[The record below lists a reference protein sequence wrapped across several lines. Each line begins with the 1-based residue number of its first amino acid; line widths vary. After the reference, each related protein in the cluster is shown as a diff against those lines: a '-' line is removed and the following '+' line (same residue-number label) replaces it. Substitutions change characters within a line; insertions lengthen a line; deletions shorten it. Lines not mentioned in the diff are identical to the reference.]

1 MDIKYQDYSL
11 FFKFIE
17 TFAPVG
23 FKGIDPDDPLLLE
36 LEKIMEKNN
45 QFINTADMIQLKFL
59 FTSKR
64 STQMIGVEPADV
76 TPYHFFEA
84 AHADDNQ
91 RFSIGR
97 ARLIKLAQDFY
108 VAEKGFA
115 LLSTNIRT
123 RNPQGKYSNLL
134 YQLYIYYSTIPYK
147 SVYLLKIHTNIDWC
161 KKLKN
166 GYHYYLGND
175 MSYFRY
181 PDDKLLMTGNPF
193 SNREFEIIKL
203 IEVGL
208 SSEQIAEKL
217 FLSIN
222 TVNAHRANILKKS
235 GKTTIPDVIYDLMK
249 RGVL

>member
-17 TFAPVG
+17 IFAPDG

-64 STQMIGVEPADV
+64 STQMIGVEPAEV
-76 TPYHFFEA
+76 TPYHFFESV
-84 AHADDNQ
+84 HADDRQ
-91 RFSIGR
+91 RFSLGR
-97 ARLIKLAQDFY
+97 ARLIKLAQDFF

-123 RNPQGKYSNLL
+123 RNPLGKYTNLL
-134 YQLYIYYSTIPYK
+134 YQVYMYYSAIPYK
-147 SVYLLKIHTNIDWC
+147 SVFSLKIHTNIDWY
-161 KKLKN
+161 KKSGK

-175 MSYFRY
+175 NSYFRY
-181 PDDKLLMTGNPF
+181 PDKALLKVGIPF
-193 SNREFEIIKL
+193 SDREFEIIML
-203 IEVGL
+203 IKEGL

-222 TVNAHRANILKKS
+222 TVNAHRANVLKKS
-235 GKTTIPDVIYDLMK
+235 GKMSMPDVIYDLMK
-249 RGVL
+249 QGVL